1 MIRTCLISIFT
12 LLAMAGTSNA
22 KTWTINFGVG
32 GSLTYSPSTLSV
44 NVGDVIVWSGDFGA
58 HPLQSTSVPSGAAT
72 FQQLSVS
79 ATTFSYTVTVAGS
92 YSYQCNRHVTSG
104 MTGTFTAASGAGVET
119 PAETILTMDPIY
131 PNPAN
136 MEAMVHF
143 TLDQAAH
150 VRLLVY
156 DGTGKLVLKAADQEM
171 ESGFHMLTIDTKQL
185 ASGSYQYVL
194 QAGDAVLRR
203 EMMVVK

>member
-1 MIRTCLISIFT
+1 MIRTCLFSIFT
-12 LLAMAGTSNA
+12 LLAMAGSSNA

-32 GSLTYSPSTLSV
+32 GLTYSPSTLTV
-44 NVGDVIVWSGDFGA
+44 QVGDVIVWSGDFTS
-58 HPLQSTSVPSGAAT
+58 HPLQSVTKPSGAAA
-72 FQQLSVS
+72 FQMLSGGV
-79 ATTFSYTVTVAGS
+79 TTFSYTVTVAGS
-92 YSYQCNRHVTSG
+92 YTYQCNNHVQFG
-104 MTGTFTAASGAGVET
+104 MTGAFTAASSAGVET

-203 EMMVVK
+203 EMIVIK

>member
-1 MIRTCLISIFT
+1 MIRTCLISLFT
-12 LLAMAGTSNA
+12 LLAVASTSTA

-32 GSLTYSPSTLSV
+32 GNTYSPASLSV
-44 NVGDVIVWSGDFGA
+44 NVGDVIEWTGNFDF
-58 HPLQSTSVPSGAAT
+58 HPLQSTTVPSGAAT
-72 FQQLSVS
+72 FQKLSGGV
-79 ATTFSYTVTVAGS
+79 ATFSYTVTVAGS
-92 YSYQCNRHVTSG
+92 YSYQCNNHVQFG
-104 MTGTFTAASGAGVET
+104 MTGSFTAASGAGVET
-119 PAETILTMDPIY
+119 PAETMLTMDPIY

-143 TLDQAAH
+143 ALEQPAH

-156 DGTGKLVLKAADQEM
+156 DATGKLTLKAADQEM

-203 EMMVVK
+203 EMIVVK

>member
-1 MIRTCLISIFT
+1 MIRTCLISLFT
-12 LLAMAGTSNA
+12 LLAVASSSTA

-32 GSLTYSPSTLSV
+32 GNTYSPASLSV
-44 NVGDVIVWSGDFGA
+44 NVGDVIEWTGNFDF
-58 HPLQSTSVPSGAAT
+58 HPLQSITVPSAAAT
-72 FQQLSVS
+72 FQKLSGGV
-79 ATTFSYTVTVAGS
+79 ATFSYTVTVAGS
-92 YSYQCNRHVTSG
+92 YSYQCNNHVQFG
-104 MTGTFTAASGAGVET
+104 MTGSFTAASGAGVET
-119 PAETILTMDPIY
+119 PAETMLTMDPIY

-143 TLDQAAH
+143 ALEQPAH

-156 DGTGKLVLKAADQEM
+156 DATGTLVLKAADQEM

-203 EMMVVK
+203 EMVVIK